1 VSRFYEVTR
10 KGASGG
16 DKRKGLG
23 TGETLAP
30 VLEHTPPAR
39 HDRPPAAVL
48 LRAKP
53 AQSQEKIGA
62 EWLRV
67 LYIIRKHWR
76 ISVLFAAVLMVTVII
91 VTFSMKPIYEPVARI
106 EVDPPGEQFSLEGG
120 ASGSDSEYL
129 ETQAQNLKSDK
140 LAMDVIHRLHLD
152 ENPEMVA
159 PSDSES
165 KAGDLAAYQL
175 SPMQYSAL
183 HSFRAHLNI
192 KRDTASRLISVSFS
206 SHDPKM
212 AALVTNTV
220 VAAFIDDTYQ
230 DQHDAIM
237 KSSEWLARQLDDI
250 RARMVE
256 SNRALAEFQR
266 SIGVADVDA
275 NKSTFTEQM
284 VELNRQLTQAQAD
297 RIQLEALLKSV
308 QAGSPD
314 VLPEIRNNPVVQQLG
329 TKLAEQRAELSQARV
344 VYGTNHPNVK
354 KLQSEVNELQS
365 QLEAQKT
372 AVLGSIRTS
381 YSAARARENLMD
393 TQIKGASSQLTQMAR
408 YNDLKKEAQ
417 ANSELYNNLY
427 TRVKE
432 AGIAAASKS
441 SNLRAVDEAHVL
453 DAPTRPNRTL
463 AILGGILVALLG
475 GVGLAFLREQF
486 DTRIFTPEDVRA
498 WIGATNVAVV
508 PLFFG
513 TNGKQL
519 PPAKQDVQLAIAS
532 GDASGGWKLPPGIPF
547 LLDRPYS
554 PEAEALRSLY
564 TSVMLSSQVN
574 PPQVLLVVSSLPGE
588 GKTTVAMNLATAMA
602 QHGNTCLVDADL
614 RRGRLA
620 AVLGVPHHV
629 GLTDVLNGASPLGGA
644 LVQVPGLPNLTV
656 LPAHAGSPSAGQLM
670 CSDRMPGV
678 LADLRKRFQFVI
690 VDSAPILLFA
700 DARAISN
707 LADGV
712 IFVGRSGITTRE
724 DVQRSFELLEQ
735 VHSAP
740 VLEFVL
746 NASDLNSP
754 QCRYY
759 QYGYEY
765 NEPATKEGQV

>member
-1 VSRFYEVTR
+1 MSRFYEVTR
-10 KGASGG
+10 KGAGASG
-16 DKRKGLG
+16 DRNKSLG

-30 VLEHTPPAR
+30 VRRETPAP
-39 HDRPPAAVL
+39 AVL
-48 LRAKP
+48 LRARP
-53 AQSQEKIGA
+53 AQPQEEKRGA

-67 LYIIRKHWR
+67 LYILRKHWR
-76 ISVLFAAVLMVTVII
+76 VSALFAAVLMVTVIV

-140 LAMDVIHRLHLD
+140 LAMDVIQRLHLD
-152 ENPEMVA
+152 ENPEMVST
-159 PSDSES
+159 SDGQSH
-165 KAGDLAAYQL
+165 AGDLAAYQL
-175 SPMQYSAL
+175 TPTQYSAL

-192 KRDTASRLISVSFS
+192 KRDTASRLISVSFAS
-206 SHDPKM
+206 QDAKM

-284 VELNRQLTQAQAD
+284 VELNKQLTQAQAD

-344 VYGTNHPNVK
+344 VYGANHPNVK

-365 QLEAQKT
+365 QLESQKT

-453 DAPTRPNRTL
+453 DAPTRPNRSL

-498 WIGATNVAVV
+498 WIGSTNVAVV

-513 TNGKQL
+513 TDGKQL
-519 PPAKQDVQLAIAS
+519 PPAKQDVQLAVVS
-532 GDASGGWKLPPGIPF
+532 GDASKGWKLPPGVPF

-564 TSVMLSSQVN
+564 TSVMLSSQAH

-602 QHGNTCLVDADL
+602 QHGDTCLVDADL

-620 AVLGVPHHV
+620 TVLGVPSNV
-629 GLTDVLNGASPLGGA
+629 GLTDVLNSTSPLGAA
-644 LVQVPGLPNLTV
+644 LVKVPGLPNLTV
-656 LPAHAGSPSAGQLM
+656 LPAHAGSPSAGRLM

-678 LADLRKRFQFVI
+678 LADLRKKFQFVI

-707 LADGV
+707 LADGI

-740 VLEFVL
+740 ILEFVL

-765 NEPATKEGQV
+765 NEPATKEGLV